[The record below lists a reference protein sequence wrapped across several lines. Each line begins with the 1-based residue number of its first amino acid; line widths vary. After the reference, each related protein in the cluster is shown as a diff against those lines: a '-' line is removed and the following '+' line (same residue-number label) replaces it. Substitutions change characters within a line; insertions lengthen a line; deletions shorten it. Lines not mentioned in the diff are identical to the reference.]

1 MMKTI
6 PFDASRYLD
15 REEAIAEYISQVLAE
30 HDDNL
35 LLAALNDVARA
46 HGMTRLAKET
56 GLSREALYRS
66 LEIGAKPRF
75 ETIQR
80 IMQGLGIR
88 LSALPLS
95 RKTET
100 GIA

>member
-1 MMKTI
+1 MKTI
-6 PFDASRYLD
+6 QFDASRYLD
-15 REEAIAEYISQVLAE
+15 SEEAIAEYISQVLAE
-30 HDDNL
+30 QDDNL
-35 LLAALNDVARA
+35 FHATLNDIARA
-46 HGMTRLAKET
+46 HGMTRLVKET

-66 LEIGAKPRF
+66 LESGAKPRF

-88 LSALPLS
+88 LSAIPIS
-95 RKTET
+95 VKSET